1 MDVIPSRPAPSGSGV
16 STETEKTERK
26 IYRNVYSTVELSQQ
40 LFVYLSLIYGA
51 LVFEGPT
58 LFPLGKRQ
66 KCSFLN
72 RDIIYLIG
80 NHALKFIL

>member
-1 MDVIPSRPAPSGSGV
+1 MNVIPSRPVPSRSGV
-16 STETEKTERK
+16 STETGKTECK
-26 IYRNVYSTVELSQQ
+26 IYRNVYSTVELCQ

-72 RDIIYLIG
+72 RDITYLIG
-80 NHALKFIL
+80 NHALKFIII